1 MKASR
6 IRASSETLVFHET
19 SGNKD
24 GQWARLLKIA
34 AAALFDRLLWPS
46 LPVPASDSFA
56 RKETVPNR
64 CPTVSRSGTLSLS
77 S

>member
-6 IRASSETLVFHET
+6 IRASSETLVFRET

-24 GQWARLLKIA
+24 GQRARLLKIA

-46 LPVPASDSFA
+46 LPVPL
-56 RKETVPNR
+56 V
-64 CPTVSRSGTLSLS
+64 
-77 S
+77 